1 MTKLKILFTTL
12 FLFGCIG
19 IVSAQETPDKD
30 MPPPNEQQQKPNL
43 LRELGLTQD
52 QVKEIRR
59 INQSNRGDVR
69 AAQQR
74 VGEARRNLDQAIY
87 AEKVDEAIIQ
97 NRLREFQVAQADIA
111 RIRFN
116 TEFAIRKILT
126 PEQLLK
132 FRELRERFDQFKNDR
147 EQNPG
152 QFRMRNRLRNQ
163 KQNNLRKQP

>member
-1 MTKLKILFTTL
+1 MTII
-12 FLFGCIG
+12 FLTGCFG
-19 IVSAQETPDKD
+19 IVSAQENPDNE
-30 MPPPNEQQQKPNL
+30 MPPNAQQQRPNL
-43 LRELGLTQD
+43 MRELGLTQD

-69 AAQQR
+69 AAQQK
-74 VGEARRNLDQAIY
+74 VGEARRDLDQAIY
-87 AEKVDEAIIQ
+87 AEKVDETTVQI
-97 NRLREFQVAQADIA
+97 RLKEFQDAQAEIA
-111 RIRFN
+111 RLRFN

-132 FRELRERFDQFKNDR
+132 FRDLRERFEQFKTDR
-147 EQNPG
+147 QQNGG